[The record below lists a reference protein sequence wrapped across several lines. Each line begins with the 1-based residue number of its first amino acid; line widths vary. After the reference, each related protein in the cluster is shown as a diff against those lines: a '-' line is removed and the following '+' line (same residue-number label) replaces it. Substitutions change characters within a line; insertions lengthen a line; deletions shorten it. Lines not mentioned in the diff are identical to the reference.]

1 MRISLVWVLSL
12 AGACSWL
19 FILPLGQVN
28 SQSTSLGSSERSKGR
43 SIWGKRE
50 ELEVVGH
57 SYGGVVGGG
66 GISILKLI

>member
-1 MRISLVWVLSL
+1 MGENKSGLGPISL

-19 FILPLGQVN
+19 FILPVGQVN
-28 SQSTSLGSSERSKGR
+28 SQSTSLGISEPSKGR

-57 SYGGVVGGG
+57 SYDGGWVGRN
-66 GISILKLI
+66 